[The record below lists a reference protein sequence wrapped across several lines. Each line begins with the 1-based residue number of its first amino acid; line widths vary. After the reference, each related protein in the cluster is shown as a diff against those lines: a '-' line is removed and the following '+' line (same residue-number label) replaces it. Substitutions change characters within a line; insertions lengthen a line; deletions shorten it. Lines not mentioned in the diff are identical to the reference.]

1 MQKFSFYFGKK
12 LLPITSAG
20 ILLIA
25 ASGVLAQTNA
35 PSLKI
40 VTPQDGQTIYGNKV
54 PILLSVENFEI
65 VDYQVNKVKTP
76 GQGHI
81 HLWLDDNNPTKESAV
96 KVTGDEFTFSDVPAG
111 DHSLRAEL
119 VNNDHSSQIPP
130 QVVTVNF
137 KSAPVTTPSPAAA
150 SGFDRN
156 TAVVIFVVVAL
167 VIAAAW
173 WYTKEEDEE
182 ETPKSETKPKPKR
195 KAQAK
200 KKTSRSKKRR

>member
-1 MQKFSFYFGKK
+1 MEKLSNSFGKK
-12 LLPITSAG
+12 LLPVASAG
-20 ILLIA
+20 IFLFA
-25 ASGVLAQTNA
+25 ASGALAQTNA

-40 VTPQDGQTIYGNKV
+40 VTPGEAQTIYGDKV
-54 PILLSVENFEI
+54 PILLAVENFQI
-65 VDYQVNKVKTP
+65 VDYQTKKVP
-76 GQGHI
+76 ALGEGHV
-81 HLWLDDNNPTKESAV
+81 HLWLDDKNSTKESAV